1 MTDKQLEN
9 ASFRFPVNTPDN
21 KEGYFYRCIFE
32 ERFPLAS
39 AADCVIG
46 GKSVACSTE
55 EALAWDESFKNNADP
70 SGRAVLSVHNES
82 Y

>member
-1 MTDKQLEN
+1 
-9 ASFRFPVNTPDN
+9 V
-21 KEGYFYRCIFE
+21 FE
-32 ERFPLAS
+32 EKFPLAS

-55 EALAWDESFKNNADP
+55 EALAWDESFQNNADP